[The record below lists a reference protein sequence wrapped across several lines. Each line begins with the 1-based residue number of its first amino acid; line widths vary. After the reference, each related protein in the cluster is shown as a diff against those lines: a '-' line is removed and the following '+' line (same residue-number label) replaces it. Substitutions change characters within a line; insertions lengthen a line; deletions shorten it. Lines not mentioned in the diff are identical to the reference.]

1 MPSQQKHRNVD
12 PVKVPRAIDLFCG
25 AGGLSRGLLEA
36 GFAVVGGIENDALAA
51 ETYRLN
57 FPDTKLWDVDIRE
70 VSSAEVMREL
80 DLEAGDLD
88 LLAGCPPC
96 EGFSTLR
103 TRNGHK
109 RNRDPLNQL
118 VSQFQRLTLDLRP
131 KAVMLENVPALE
143 HNYRFKDFVR
153 KLHAAGYTVHYR
165 VKNVADYGVP
175 QKRRRLI
182 LMATRDDAVTF
193 PELPPI
199 AERRTVRQALAGLTA
214 AGQSG
219 DPLHDHGERRSPQVQ
234 AMIRNIPKDGGS
246 RSALPKNQVLPCH
259 QKFSGFRDVYGRMAW
274 DRPAPTITGGCVNP
288 SKGRFLHPSEDRAIT
303 LREAALLQ
311 SFPADHAFSLSRGK
325 FAVAE
330 MIGNA
335 LPPAFVQAHAERI
348 RQALEDPRAA
358 A

>member
-1 MPSQQKHRNVD
+1 MPSQRKHQKAA
-12 PVKVPRAIDLFCG
+12 PVRMLRAIDLFCG

-36 GFAVVGGIENDALAA
+36 GFEVIGGVENDALAA

-57 FPDTKLWDVDIRE
+57 FPSTKLWDVDIRD
-70 VSSAEVMREL
+70 VSSGEVLEEL
-80 DLEAGDLD
+80 NLSHGELD

-103 TRNGHK
+103 TRNGHR

-118 VSQFQRLTLDLRP
+118 VSQFQRLASDLQP

-143 HNYRFKDFVR
+143 HNYRFKDLVR
-153 KLHAAGYTVHYR
+153 KLRAGGYTVHYR
-165 VKNVADYGVP
+165 VTNVADYGVP

-182 LMATRDDAVTF
+182 LMATRDDVLTF

-199 AERRTVRQALAGLTA
+199 TDRRTVRQAFAGLTA
-214 AGQSG
+214 AGESG

-234 AMIRNIPKDGGS
+234 AVIRNIPKDGGS

-259 QKFSGFRDVYGRMAW
+259 QKASGFRDVYGRMAW

-311 SFPADHAFSLSRGK
+311 SFPGDHAFSFSRGK

-335 LPPAFVQAHAERI
+335 LPPAFVQAHAERL
-348 RQALEDPRAA
+348 RQALEAADAA